1 MKIFNDLNTYKSNHR
16 TFVTIGTFDGVH
28 VGHQK
33 VLKDLVE
40 SAKKNNATSVL
51 LTFFPHPRMVLQKE
65 SNIKLINT
73 IDERIQLLHK
83 IGLNS
88 LVIHEF
94 SNEFSNLSAIEF
106 VKKILVNKLKIAKLI
121 IGYDHHFGKNR
132 EGNFEKLQ
140 ELGKIFD
147 FKLKKISQHD
157 ISDIAVS
164 STKIRKAIE
173 NGEIEKANTYLGYN
187 FMLTGE
193 VVMGKNLGE
202 KIGFPTANVS
212 IKETYKLIP
221 KTGVYLVKSK
231 IENETF
237 FGMMNIG
244 FRPTVSGK
252 NQTIEI
258 NYFNFSKNLYGKI
271 LQVEVLKYMRN
282 EIKFESVEAL
292 KIQLHKDKENALK
305 TINGTFFES
314 D

>member
-1 MKIFNDLNTYKSNHR
+1 MKIFNDLSAYKSNNR

-40 SAKKNNATSVL
+40 SAKKNNAESVL

-65 SNIKLINT
+65 SDIKLINT

-83 IGLNS
+83 IGLDS

-106 VKKILVNKLKIAKLI
+106 VQNILVNKLKIAKLI

-132 EGNFEKLQ
+132 EGNYKKLQ
-140 ELGKIFD
+140 ELGKQFD

-173 NGEIEKANTYLGYN
+173 GGEIEKANTYLGYN

-193 VVMGKNLGE
+193 VVKGKNLGE
-202 KIGFPTANVS
+202 KIGFPTANIS
-212 IKETYKLIP
+212 INETYKLIP

-244 FRPTVSGK
+244 YRPTVSGK

-271 LQVEVLKYMRN
+271 VQVEVLKYMRS

-314 D
+314 N